1 MSRLCSPSSRFQA
14 SNLDTD
20 TMKNLS
26 LVSPGAIADLN
37 ARIDRALT
45 HRDRSALAGVRAIV
59 TWLVSFSPT
68 TDIRQLQA
76 RTEAAA
82 RFMGGPA
89 RV

>member
-1 MSRLCSPSSRFQA
+1 M
-14 SNLDTD
+14 N
-20 TMKNLS
+20 NLS

-45 HRDRSALAGVRAIV
+45 HQDRSALAGVRAVV
-59 TWLVSFSPT
+59 TWLASFSPT

-82 RFMGGPA
+82 RFVGGHGH
-89 RV
+89 V

>member
-1 MSRLCSPSSRFQA
+1 MQ
-14 SNLDTD
+14 
-20 TMKNLS
+20 NLS

-76 RTEAAA
+76 RTEAAV
-82 RFMGGPA
+82 RFVGGPA